1 MFCKNCGAQLN
12 ESTKFCKE
20 CGTEQSYN
28 QISSSNVLEKTIDE
42 KPKDDNIDESFLSP
56 LTDSQPITILKQ
68 NYFESA
74 VSDTGALKNIITL
87 TNKWV
92 HIKGRVLVFNPNL
105 SHSLKNISFITKDI
119 IVPLKHITGIEI
131 STLSMVARKILA
143 FLFFFLVLLSILLLS
158 SNARFSQDARAVII
172 FVTALFFLLG
182 FIQIIYISRYGKRI
196 FSIHHIGGPTSVF
209 VRWYSKSELE
219 NFRKRLLECI
229 ENIR

>member
-1 MFCKNCGAQLN
+1 
-12 ESTKFCKE
+12 
-20 CGTEQSYN
+20 
-28 QISSSNVLEKTIDE
+28 
-42 KPKDDNIDESFLSP
+42 
-56 LTDSQPITILKQ
+56 
-68 NYFESA
+68 
-74 VSDTGALKNIITL
+74 
-87 TNKWV
+87 
-92 HIKGRVLVFNPNL
+92 
-105 SHSLKNISFITKDI
+105 
-119 IVPLKHITGIEI
+119 
-131 STLSMVARKILA
+131 MVARKILA